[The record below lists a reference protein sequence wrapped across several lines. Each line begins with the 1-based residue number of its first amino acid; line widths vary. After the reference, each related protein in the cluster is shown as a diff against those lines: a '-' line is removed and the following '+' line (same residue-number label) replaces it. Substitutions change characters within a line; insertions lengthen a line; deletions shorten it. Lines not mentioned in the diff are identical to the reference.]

1 MPEETKVELQPE
13 LSPDDAGNVEIKLSD
28 AVEKT
33 LETTAAITSG
43 AVVSPSVP
51 EPDAVADLKKQ
62 IADANAKRA
71 RELAQKDRELAA
83 AQQRATNAEQQAVV
97 NRRDAVAITVESL
110 GQMSEAA
117 KRDYKAA
124 MEAGDFGKAAE
135 AQEKLARVAA
145 KLEAAEQGRY
155 ALDEAAK
162 RQPQQSN
169 LSPMEQLIQNG
180 RIAGRSA
187 EWLRAH
193 PELASTPQKLIAA
206 HNSAV
211 ELKGATVDSDEYFQ
225 IIERELGLE
234 SQGRVADPE
243 PAKEPTPRAPISA
256 PVVRNVPTMSGNKSS
271 NGAYTVQ
278 LSRSEQDT
286 AIANNLDTKL
296 DPEVPA
302 DRQKIFEKH
311 VENMRRLDRE
321 KPGWN
326 SPNYQGQH

>member
-13 LSPDDAGNVEIKLSD
+13 LPTDDAGNVEIKLGD
-28 AVEKT
+28 APVKT
-33 LETTAAITSG
+33 ESESVKTEVAA
-43 AVVSPSVP
+43 PSVP
-51 EPDAVADLKKQ
+51 ESDAVADLKKQ
-62 IADANAKRA
+62 ITDANAKRA

-155 ALDEAAK
+155 ALDEAVK
-162 RQPQQSN
+162 RPAQQQN
-169 LSPMEQLIQNG
+169 LSPVENFIQNG
-180 RIAGRSA
+180 RITGRSA

-193 PELASTPQKLIAA
+193 PDLVSNPNKLATV
-206 HNSAV
+206 HNYAV
-211 ELKGATVDSDEYFQ
+211 DFKGAKADTDEYFA
-225 IIERELGLE
+225 IIEREFGIE
-234 SQGRVADPE
+234 PEGRVADPE
-243 PAKEPTPRAPISA
+243 LPKEPAPRTPISA

-271 NGAYTVQ
+271 NGSYTVS

-286 AIANNLDTKL
+286 AIANNLDSKL